1 MGTRTRS
8 ENQQKKQRQKEF
20 KEKKEHQER
29 LLAAKKAN
37 RKTGK
42 SDDTLDELG
51 KTKFLLWLL
60 F

>member
-1 MGTRTRS
+1 MATRTRS

-37 RKTGK
+37 RETPK
-42 SDDTLDELG
+42 SGDAPNEID
-51 KTKFLLWLL
+51 KTKA
-60 F
+60 